1 VAIGAAGLPKAF
13 VGVVI
18 ALIVLMP
25 EGLAA
30 IKSALRNRLQNSI
43 NLALGSAIASI
54 GLTIPTVALVS
65 IVLNRQIALGVSQ
78 TDMTLLIL
86 TLYISALTLG
96 TGRTTVLRAPCIS
109 LYSPR
114 SCWSRPCRSPRR
126 SVASLIVDRVRVT

>member
-65 IVLNRQIALGVSQ
+65 IALNRQIALGVSQ
-78 TDMTLLIL
+78 TDMTALIL
-86 TLYISALTLG
+86 TLYIAALTLG
-96 TGRTTVLRAPCIS
+96 TGRTTVLQGTVHLVIFAAFMLVSAVP
-109 LYSPR
+109 
-114 SCWSRPCRSPRR
+114 
-126 SVASLIVDRVRVT
+126 